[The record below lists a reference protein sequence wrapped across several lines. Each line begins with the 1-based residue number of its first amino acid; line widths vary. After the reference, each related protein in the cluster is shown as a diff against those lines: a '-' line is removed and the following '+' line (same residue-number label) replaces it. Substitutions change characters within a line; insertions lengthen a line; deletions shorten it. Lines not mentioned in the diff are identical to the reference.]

1 MKTLAAT
8 TQTHEHRNE
17 RIGLLQRQ
25 IALFEQYR
33 FGLLPI
39 MLTAQSCIGSIAAM
53 YIVKNGMNVVELS
66 TVAMLTMA
74 ANAVIIAQASPKLC
88 LIAFYLVNTVNAAFI
103 IYNLF

>member
-1 MKTLAAT
+1 MKTLAVT
-8 TQTHEHRNE
+8 TQTNGSRSEKT
-17 RIGLLQRQ
+17 GLLQKQ

-53 YIVKNGMNVVELS
+53 YIVKNGMNVAELS
-66 TVAMLTMA
+66 AVAMLTMA

-88 LIAFYLVNTVNAAFI
+88 LISFYVVNTVNVLFI
-103 IYNLF
+103 LFNLL